1 MRELNHNQV
10 AGGVFFIGLGL
21 LFVSG
26 YWFPGIFFVIA
37 ASKLAGA
44 FAKGERWQAQGSAFW
59 MIAIG
64 LAFALPPVISSLI
77 GIKVNFV
84 ALLFIGLGLLM
95 IFSKDCRPKMP
106 HKRKNA
112 DEIIEV

>member
-1 MRELNHNQV
+1 MRELNHSQV

-21 LFVSG
+21 LFISR

-44 FAKGERWQAQGSAFW
+44 FAKGERWQAQGGAFW

-77 GIKVNFV
+77 GIKVSFV
-84 ALLFIGLGLLM
+84 ALLCIGLGLLM
-95 IFSKDCRPKMP
+95 IFSKDCRPQMP
-106 HKRKNA
+106 RKRKNG

>member
-1 MRELNHNQV
+1 MSILKHSQA
-10 AGGVFFIGLGL
+10 AGGVFCIGLGL

-44 FAKGERWQAQGSAFW
+44 FAKGERWQAQGSAFC

-77 GIKVNFV
+77 GIKVSFV

-95 IFSKDCRPKMP
+95 LFSKDCRPQMP
-106 HKRKNA
+106 HKRKNE

>member
-1 MRELNHNQV
+1 MSELNHSQV

-77 GIKVNFV
+77 GIKVSFV

-95 IFSKDCRPKMP
+95 IFSKDCRPQMP
-106 HKRKNA
+106 QKRKNE